1 MLPILLLDCSLL
13 FRQVGRADHAC
24 FQPPQPGHR
33 PEINDP
39 YVAQFVPWP
48 TGPKHTHM
56 TDAAE
61 VQLQG
66 LIDVLQKEG
75 VEVVRPVEVDW
86 TKPISAPNWSS
97 PNQYCGV
104 CPRDTMIT
112 MGNVIMEVYM
122 LMLVL
127 ILLLLLLRAPCL
139 SFHPSYPPIALP

>member
-1 MLPILLLDCSLL
+1 
-13 FRQVGRADHAC
+13 
-24 FQPPQPGHR
+24 
-33 PEINDP
+33 
-39 YVAQFVPWP
+39 
-48 TGPKHTHM
+48 M

-97 PNQYCGV
+97 PNQYCSV

-112 MGNVIMEVYM
+112 FGNVIMEATMSRRDRFFEFAAY
-122 LMLVL
+122 
-127 ILLLLLLRAPCL
+127 RPQADWEWKNDPD
-139 SFHPSYPPIALP
+139 SFW